1 MKPEEAIEKL
11 QAKLTCMKLEQLSCI
26 EKGCSRNC
34 DNCEYN
40 YKQGTMGEQ
49 EEALRTA
56 IEALKE
62 AQQYREIGTVEE
74 CREAVEKQKPK
85 KPETIE
91 RDFDYYKCPVCGE
104 YIWATDNINSHKY
117 CLNCGQKIEMEES
130 E

>member
-1 MKPEEAIEKL
+1 MTNNE
-11 QAKLTCMKLEQLSCI
+11 
-26 EKGCSRNC
+26 
-34 DNCEYN
+34 
-40 YKQGTMGEQ
+40 
-49 EEALRTA
+49 A
-56 IEALKE
+56 IEALKLEGGIEIAGNPRRIAKFFE
-62 AQQYREIGTVEE
+62 ALDMAISALKEIQQYRAIGTVEE
-74 CREAVEKQKPK
+74 YREAREKQKPK